1 MACPCSA
8 CTPKDRRILRFLPPS
23 RPLNFYDSLG
33 QITVSIHFFT
43 FSKLSMLHHKKSS
56 KMHTSLSI
64 FAILRFIENNQ
75 KHAFLLQIVLP
86 QNRDSYLIYQF
97 RVHALFHSKKSLQK
111 EQKITFPIYQWVKKA
126 AEKPLF
132 FVPKSCISTTKI
144 ASKSF
149 IYTPGIDFSLKFFS
163 QSKNRAKIMKK
174 PNALIRLL
182 RKNHLKT
189 LLFLIKTTY
198 FHAEKHQNL
207 AKKIIPGPA
216 NGQAC
221 HRTFSR

>member
-8 CTPKDRRILRFLPPS
+8 CTPKDTRILRFLPPS
-23 RPLNFYDSLG
+23 RPPNFYGPMG

-64 FAILRFIENNQ
+64 FAILRFIENTN
-75 KHAFLLQIVLP
+75 KHAFLRHFSMV
-86 QNRDSYLIYQF
+86 QNRCLYIRIEF
-97 RVHALFHSKKSLQK
+97 RLHAFFHSKKSLKK
-111 EQKITFPIYQWVKKA
+111 EQKITFSIYQWVKKA

-149 IYTPGIDFSLKFFS
+149 IYTPGIDFVSTFFPS
-163 QSKNRAKIMKK
+163 QKIAQK
-174 PNALIRLL
+174 
-182 RKNHLKT
+182 
-189 LLFLIKTTY
+189 
-198 FHAEKHQNL
+198 
-207 AKKIIPGPA
+207 
-216 NGQAC
+216 
-221 HRTFSR
+221 

>member
-8 CTPKDRRILRFLPPS
+8 CTPKDTRILRFLPPS
-23 RPLNFYDSLG
+23 RPPNFYDSLG

-43 FSKLSMLHHKKSS
+43 FSKLSMLHHKKSW

-75 KHAFLLQIVLP
+75 KHAFLLQFFLP

-97 RVHALFHSKKSLQK
+97 RVHALFHSKKSINK

-126 AEKPLF
+126 GEKPLF
-132 FVPKSCISTTKI
+132 LVPKSCISTTKI

-149 IYTPGIDFSLKFFS
+149 IYTLGIDFVSIFFPS
-163 QSKNRAKIMKK
+163 QKI
-174 PNALIRLL
+174 A
-182 RKNHLKT
+182 
-189 LLFLIKTTY
+189 
-198 FHAEKHQNL
+198 QN
-207 AKKIIPGPA
+207 
-216 NGQAC
+216 
-221 HRTFSR
+221 